1 MMEVFYIFLV
11 TALVIAN
18 ICTVVYFRRR
28 IRRYRKQRKAAIVAV
43 QNLTTY
49 IHNLDGTDNGF
60 ADGLADNPDPH
71 MGVAFFLLPHRLKLL
86 HFLFSS

>member
-1 MMEVFYIFLV
+1 MMEMFYIFLV

-71 MGVAFFLLPHRLKLL
+71 MSVAFFLLPHVLRVTETLTD
-86 HFLFSS
+86 